1 MRVFLANVGAN
12 SSHRHLFSP
21 LFEDGTFEFLP
32 IPEGDSD
39 PDESDG
45 TVRYRDLRSHY
56 DPGRNLLQYVPQEL
70 RNSACHNDP
79 DFSEF
84 TYGDSG
90 INGRSSALTQMR
102 KGDVL
107 LFLARLDR
115 YIGGERTPHSGFY
128 LVGGLVADHAGFI
141 SPDSP
146 ERDRLA
152 DNAHVLRGDAQFF
165 GITGSD
171 RSRRFQRAVPIT
183 REICDRAF
191 RDKDGNKWS
200 WGNGKSELSRI
211 GSYTRSCRKMLDTDE
226 PEEAGRTATLR
237 AWIEEHSGKG
247 DAELLAAGKSR
258 VHPDAT
264 LYSYTVAHDDG
275 FAPNPFHGFC
285 TLACCKP
292 GIRRTAKEG
301 DYIIGLGPKRLG
313 NPVVFAMR
321 VNDVVEFEDYWH
333 EARFRIKRPDM
344 RAGCEKAAG
353 DNIYHRGP
361 TGEWQQEWS
370 LHSLRNGEQD
380 WKKTRTD
387 TGGEKVLIG
396 EDFIYWGGDGPPL
409 PDNLQGLIVG
419 RGYKSTANHE
429 YIPDFIQW
437 FEDQKDRGCLGQPTN
452 GLLAPSNK
460 GTARRRKRC

>member
-12 SSHRHLFSP
+12 SSHRSLFSP

-32 IPEGDSD
+32 IPEGD
-39 PDESDG
+39 PDLDDSNSA
-45 TVRYRDLRSHY
+45 VRYRNLRSHY
-56 DPGRNLLQYVPQEL
+56 NPGQNLLDYVPQEL
-70 RNSACHNDP
+70 WNNSCHNDP
-79 DFSEF
+79 DFSAF
-84 TYGDSG
+84 TYGDNG
-90 INGRSSALTQMR
+90 TNGRSSALTQMR
-102 KGDVL
+102 KGDAL

-115 YIGGERTPHSGFY
+115 CVGGERTRHSGFY
-128 LVGGLVADHAGFI
+128 LIGGLVANHAGFI

-146 ERDRLA
+146 ERHRLVN
-152 DNAHVLRGDAQFF
+152 NAHVIRGDSKFF

-171 RSRRFQRAVPIT
+171 RSRRFQRAVPVT
-183 REICDRAF
+183 REICDRVF

-211 GSYTRSCRKMLDTDE
+211 GSYTRSCRRILDTDE
-226 PEEAGRTATLR
+226 PEQAERTATLR
-237 AWIEEHSGKG
+237 AWIEEHSGKR
-247 DAELLAAGKSR
+247 DAELLATGKSR

-264 LYSYTVAHDDG
+264 LYSYTVAQDNG

-313 NPVVFAMR
+313 NRVVFAMR

-344 RAGCEKAAG
+344 RAGGEKAAG

-380 WKKTRTD
+380 WKLTRTD

-396 EDFIYWGGDGPPL
+396 EDFIYWGGDGRPL

-437 FEDQKDRGCLGQPTN
+437 FEDQKDRGCLSQPTN
-452 GLLAPSNK
+452 GLRAPSNK